1 MTTPAVAVA
10 EPPVAFPAGFR
21 FGVAMAAYQIE
32 GAAGE
37 DGRGASIWDT
47 FCRRPGAVAGGDTGD
62 VACDHYHRWREDLD
76 LMRALGVQSYRF
88 SISWPRVQPDGRGAL
103 NRRGVAFYRALVEGM
118 RERGIEPVATLYHWD
133 LPQAR
138 QDAGGWAA
146 RDTASRFA
154 EYAALMADEL
164 GDVVGGWITHNEP
177 WVVAFLGHAEGV
189 KAPGVRDWPTALRVA
204 HHLLLSHGLA
214 LDALRAGSPGVP
226 AGLTL
231 NLAPVRPASPS
242 SPEDRAAAARMDGY
256 YNRWFLDPVL
266 RGRYPSDMVEHYER
280 RYGPLGVVAD
290 GDLAVIARPL
300 DFLGINYYFPQRV
313 RAEPARQPL
322 ELSSVLAPPP
332 TTAMGWEVDPAGLYE
347 LLVRVRRDYGD
358 VPVYITENGAAYED
372 GPVVNG
378 TVEDPQR
385 VSYLR
390 SHLGALGRAVAEGVD
405 VRRYF
410 AWSMLDNFEWEHGYA
425 KRFGLVYVDFATQR
439 RVPKRSALWY
449 RDFIAAAQSR

>member
-1 MTTPAVAVA
+1 MTTTALADAVRR
-10 EPPVAFPAGFR
+10 EAFPVGFR

-32 GAAGE
+32 GAVDE
-37 DGRGASIWDT
+37 DGRGPSIWDA

-76 LMRALGVQSYRF
+76 LMAALGIESYRF

-103 NRRGVAFYRALVEGM
+103 NRAGVEWYRRLCEGL

-138 QDAGGWAA
+138 QAVGGWAA
-146 RDTASRFA
+146 RDTAERFA
-154 EYAALMADEL
+154 EYAALMGQSL
-164 GDVVGGWITHNEP
+164 GDVVDAWITHNEP

-189 KAPGVRDWPTALRVA
+189 KAPGIRDWPTALRAA
-204 HHLLLSHGLA
+204 HHLLLSHGWAVQA
-214 LDALRAGSPGVP
+214 LGGARPVGI
-226 AGLTL
+226 TL
-231 NLAPVRPASPS
+231 NLAPVRSDDP
-242 SPEDRAAAARMDGY
+242 AAALRMDGY
-256 YNRWFLDPVL
+256 LNRWFLDPVL
-266 RGRYPSDMVEHYER
+266 RGAYPSDMVEHYER
-280 RYGPLGVVAD
+280 RYGPLDVVRD
-290 GDLAVIARPL
+290 GDLRAISARI

-313 RAEPARQPL
+313 RRDAARQPL
-322 ELSSVLAPPP
+322 ELSPVLPPPP
-332 TTAMGWEVDPAGLYE
+332 TTAMGWEVDPDGLHE

-358 VPVYITENGAAYED
+358 VPIYITENGAAFED

-378 TVEDPQR
+378 TLEDPRR
-385 VSYLR
+385 VDYLQ
-390 SHLGALGRAVAEGVD
+390 SHLGALARALADGVD

-425 KRFGLVYVDFATQR
+425 KRFGLVYVDYSTQR

-449 RDFIAAAQSR
+449 RDFIAAAR